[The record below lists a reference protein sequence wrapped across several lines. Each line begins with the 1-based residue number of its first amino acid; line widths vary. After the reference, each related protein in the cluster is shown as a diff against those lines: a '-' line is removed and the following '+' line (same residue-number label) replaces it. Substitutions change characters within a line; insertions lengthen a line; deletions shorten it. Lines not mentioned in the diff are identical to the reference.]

1 MSKIVQLGG
10 FLFGPPNVFGSTI
23 KEIISSLANSIK
35 NSFVKELKNK
45 DPKKID
51 SNLFVYTER
60 NIIGKKIK
68 KGISSN
74 TDSRITLTNNEI
86 KDIIKEIK
94 SLENRGTLLK
104 RTTTKITSQ
113 EGGFLNFLRPL
124 MTAGLSLMKSV
135 LAPLAKSVLLP
146 FGLSTTMSTT
156 DAVIQMKIHG
166 SGTTALIISNEK
178 MEVIMKIVK
187 SLEESGLLIKRI
199 SEAIKNE
206 AKQQKGGFLPMLLGT
221 LAVSILGNALT
232 ENGVIRA

>member
-1 MSKIVQLGG
+1 
-10 FLFGPPNVFGSTI
+10 
-23 KEIISSLANSIK
+23 
-35 NSFVKELKNK
+35 
-45 DPKKID
+45 
-51 SNLFVYTER
+51 
-60 NIIGKKIK
+60 
-68 KGISSN
+68 
-74 TDSRITLTNNEI
+74 
-86 KDIIKEIK
+86 
-94 SLENRGTLLK
+94 
-104 RTTTKITSQ
+104 
-113 EGGFLNFLRPL
+113 